1 MYWTKNEN
9 WDILCTDEKDI
20 RAINIFYGKGEMP
33 VQIMDV
39 RVLRANRAVYCKI
52 FTDEGIDVIPGL
64 EETFLFCPHKVMTR
78 LNLDGSICDR

>member
-1 MYWTKNEN
+1 MIEYAKIMYWTKNEN

-20 RAINIFYGKGEMP
+20 RVINIFYGKGEMP

-52 FTDEGIDVIPGL
+52 FTDEGIDVIPAWRK
-64 EETFLFCPHKVMTR
+64 HSSSVRTR
-78 LNLDGSICDR
+78 L